1 MPLDSIKKRIL
12 AEVEAEVEKIKRE
25 ASAESHRIL
34 TEAETRAKQIERE
47 AQDGASAESNRL
59 IKENDAGLEIQT
71 NAILL
76 EAKGVAIERAMEAV
90 TAEATTLLDSK
101 YLGPM
106 LKSGISQYTASTS
119 EELVVTT
126 AKKNAKVVES
136 FNLTA
141 KFSDVDGFV
150 ISSKDNK
157 MKLVISSQ
165 SLLENNSDETRKIIS
180 DMLFG
185 KGTHKD
191 ERTEEEML

>member
-12 AEVEAEVEKIKRE
+12 AEAEAEVEKIKRE
-25 ASAESHRIL
+25 ASAEAHRIL

-47 AQDGASAESNRL
+47 AQDGAQAESNRL
-59 IKENDAGLEIQT
+59 VKENDAGLEIQT
-71 NAILL
+71 NAIIL
-76 EAKGVAIERAMEAV
+76 EAKGSAIERAMESV
-90 TAEATTLLDSK
+90 TAEATALLDSK

-106 LKSGISQYTASTS
+106 LKSGISQFNDSTS

-126 AKKNAKVVES
+126 AKKNSKVIESLHLTPKYADVE
-136 FNLTA
+136 
-141 KFSDVDGFV
+141 GFV

-165 SLLENNSDETRKIIS
+165 SLLESNSDETRKIIS

-185 KGTHKD
+185 KGTRKD